1 MASTAAAAQ
10 IAVPSCTGL
19 RVSSS
24 SSSSSKMSSGKSTA
38 VCVKFGA
45 PRASLEAVK
54 KVAGNVLLATGASLV
69 LAFGAHADTVIG
81 MGSAGGELL
90 FDPPAVTVAPGEKI
104 TFRNI
109 GGFPH
114 NIVFDEGPG
123 DVDKLSHEDLFNAAN
138 EEYSITLT
146 EKGDYEYYCEPHSG
160 VMRGKI
166 TVS

>member
-10 IAVPSCTGL
+10 VAVPSCTGL

-24 SSSSSKMSSGKSTA
+24 SAKVSSAKSTA
-38 VCVKFGA
+38 VSVKSVA
-45 PRASLEAVK
+45 PRASLEAAK
-54 KVAGNVLLATGASLV
+54 KVAGNALVATGASLL
-69 LAFGAHADTVIG
+69 LAFGAHADTVIS
-81 MGSAGGELL
+81 MGTADGQLL
-90 FDPPAVTVAPGEKI
+90 FDPAAVTVAAGEKI
-104 TFRNI
+104 TFKNV

-123 DVDKLSHEDLFNAAN
+123 NVDALSHDDLFNAAG

-146 EKGDYEYYCEPHSG
+146 EKGNYEYYCEPHSG